1 MASSRRSGRAEAP
14 VDAALAEA
22 LGRLPDR
29 STLLV
34 AFSGGRDSTVLLDAL
49 VRLRGPAQLVAWH
62 VHHGLQPD
70 ADRWLAWC
78 EREAARYGVRFGHTR
93 LGPAPVRG
101 ENIEAW
107 AREARYAALW
117 AALARCRADALL
129 TAHHADDQV
138 ETVFMR
144 LARGSGPEAL
154 GGMAPAEH
162 RPAGWL
168 LRPLLG
174 VGRDCIDACAKA
186 RELHWVE
193 DPMNADEALLRT
205 TLRARVLPA
214 LAAAVPGLR
223 DNVLRS
229 AALLRETG
237 QALRAAAAADLQAAG
252 MTVDLRALDRCTLA
266 ALPPLRRNEAVREWF
281 RLLGLPMPT
290 QARLA
295 QWVAQMLLGGSAS
308 ASVEVAPLRFRRY
321 RDRIAAEPADARDWR
336 RDPPPPVALRWRGE
350 AVIELPGWAGRLS
363 VRASDEPG
371 AVGAAWLA
379 AQPLEIRSSPAGA
392 RLRPRPGGPSRT
404 LKNLYQERG
413 VPPWLRAALP
423 AVFAGER
430 LIYAAGLGMDAS
442 EPPVEGERVRLHWR
456 PDDLG
461 DPRSAGFES
470 GPAV

>member
-1 MASSRRSGRAEAP
+1 MASSRRSGRAEAL
-14 VDAALAEA
+14 VDAALVEA
-22 LGRLPDR
+22 LGRFSDR

-62 VHHGLQPD
+62 VHHGLQPG

-78 EREAARYGVRFGHTR
+78 EREAARQGVRFGHTR
-93 LGPAPVRG
+93 LGAAPLRG
-101 ENIEAW
+101 ENLEAW

-117 AALARCRADALL
+117 AALAQVHGAALL

-154 GGMAPAEH
+154 GGMAPAEF

-174 VGRDCIDACAKA
+174 TGGDLIEACAKGRA
-186 RELHWVE
+186 LQWVD
-193 DPMNADEALLRT
+193 DPMNADETLLRT
-205 TLRARVLPA
+205 TLRARVLPT
-214 LAAAVPGLR
+214 LAAAAPGLR
-223 DNVLRS
+223 GNVLRS

-237 QALRAAAAADLQAAG
+237 QALRAAALADLESAG
-252 MTVDLRALDRCTLA
+252 LADDLRALDRRTLA
-266 ALPPLRRNEAVREWF
+266 ALPPFRRNAAAREWW

-308 ASVEVAPLRFRRY
+308 ASVEIAPLRFRRY
-321 RDRIAAEPADARDWR
+321 RDRITVEPADARDWR

-350 AVIELPGWAGRLS
+350 AVIDLPGWGGRLT

-379 AQPLEIRSSPAGA
+379 AQALEIRRPPAGA
-392 RLRPRPGGPSRT
+392 RMRPRQGGPSRT

-413 VPPWLRAALP
+413 VPPWLRAAMP
-423 AVFAGER
+423 AVFAGGR

-442 EPPVEGERVRLHWR
+442 GPPGEGERVRLHWR
-456 PDDLG
+456 PDDPG

>member
-1 MASSRRSGRAEAP
+1 MASSRRSGRAEAL
-14 VDAALAEA
+14 VDAALVEA
-22 LGRLPDR
+22 LGRFSDR

-62 VHHGLQPD
+62 VHHGLQPG

-78 EREAARYGVRFGHTR
+78 EREAARQGVRFGHTR
-93 LGPAPVRG
+93 LGAAPLRG
-101 ENIEAW
+101 ENLEAW

-117 AALARCRADALL
+117 AALAQVHGAALL

-154 GGMAPAEH
+154 GGMAPAEL
-162 RPAGWL
+162 RLRGWL

-174 VGRDCIDACAKA
+174 TGGDLIGACAKGRA
-186 RELHWVE
+186 LQWID
-193 DPMNADEALLRT
+193 DPMNADETLLRT
-205 TLRARVLPA
+205 TLRARLLPA
-214 LAAAVPGLR
+214 LAAVAPGLR
-223 DNVLRS
+223 GNVLRS

-237 QALRAAAAADLQAAG
+237 QALRAAALADLQSAG
-252 MTVDLRALDRCTLA
+252 LSGDLRALDRRTLA
-266 ALPPLRRNEAVREWF
+266 ALPPFRRNAAVREWW

-308 ASVEVAPLRFRRY
+308 ASVEVVPLRFRRY
-321 RDRIAAEPADARDWR
+321 RDRMTVERTDVRDWH
-336 RDPPPPVALRWRGE
+336 RDPPPPLAVRWHGE
-350 AVIELPGWAGRLS
+350 ATIELPGWAGCLS

-371 AVGAAWLA
+371 ALDTGWLA
-379 AQPLEIRSSPAGA
+379 AQRLGIRSPPAGA
-392 RLRPRPGGPSRT
+392 RLRPCRGGPSRT

-430 LIYAAGLGMDAS
+430 LIFAAGIGMDAS
-442 EPPVEGERVRLHWR
+442 ESPGEGERVRLYWC
-456 PDDLG
+456 PDDPG
-461 DPRSAGFES
+461 DPRGAACGS